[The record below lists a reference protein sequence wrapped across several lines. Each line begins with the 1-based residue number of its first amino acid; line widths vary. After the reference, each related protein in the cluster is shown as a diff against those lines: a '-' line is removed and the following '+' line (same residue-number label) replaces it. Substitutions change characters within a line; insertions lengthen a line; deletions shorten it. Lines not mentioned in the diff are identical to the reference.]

1 MRRISLALTI
11 GALWAVTLVRKI
23 MRRVGIAA
31 LSAAAVVMMSAGAA
45 FAAPPT
51 ITIIDF
57 SQFEVFA
64 EADWLAECGFAVD
77 VEFEGQIIIHEFD
90 GQRLVEIDNWRTFMS
105 YSANG
110 KTFVAAHPL
119 ASPDIFWI
127 AGDGTLYHAITGRAP
142 FNGLIGRVVLNVDT
156 DTVVSSHGR
165 AIDNPIDDIC
175 AMIAP

>member
-1 MRRISLALTI
+1 
-11 GALWAVTLVRKI
+11 

-31 LSAAAVVMMSAGAA
+31 LSAVTVLVLSAGAA

-51 ITIIDF
+51 ITVIDF
-57 SQFEVFA
+57 SQFEPFA

-77 VEFEGQIIIHEFD
+77 VEFEGRIIIHEFS
-90 GQRLVEIDNWRTFMS
+90 GPRLVEVDNWRTFMS

-127 AGDGTLYHAITGRAP
+127 GGDGALYHAIAGRAP
-142 FNGLIGRVVLNVDT
+142 FNGLIGRVVLNEDT
-156 DTVVSSHGR
+156 GEVVSSHGLV
-165 AIDNPIDDIC
+165 IDNPIDDIC
-175 AMIAP
+175 AALAP